1 MAVRSSPL
9 IPCAVAMVYQATYGF
24 STKKIVYPG
33 EGMAGEAKPQGE
45 RAPRKK
51 LTRAEKQAQHMD
63 RLKRT
68 AVACGMGIIVGV
80 LSFAADAV
88 PTGTAL
94 GILFLLA
101 GVVFQKYVF
110 LALRMDYLGLT
121 AKDWL
126 YQGFMTFSLWFITWT
141 ILLSARLPASL
152 AP

>member
-1 MAVRSSPL
+1 
-9 IPCAVAMVYQATYGF
+9 
-24 STKKIVYPG
+24 
-33 EGMAGEAKPQGE
+33 MAGEAKPQGE

>member
-1 MAVRSSPL
+1 M
-9 IPCAVAMVYQATYGF
+9 T
-24 STKKIVYPG
+24 
-33 EGMAGEAKPQGE
+33 GEAKPE
-45 RAPRKK
+45 AEKAPKKK

-68 AVACGMGIIVGV
+68 GIACGMGILAGV
-80 LSFAADAV
+80 LSFYADAV

-101 GVVFQKYVF
+101 GIVFQKYVF

-126 YQGFMTFSLWFITWT
+126 YQGFMTFSLWFISWT
-141 ILLSARLPASL
+141 ILLSARPPTL
-152 AP
+152 